1 MRRLTAVAAVLLSA
15 GPALAQFGPGGPP
28 SVGVIAAAKQD
39 VVESTDYVGR
49 VQATDRVDLVARVTA
64 FIQARN
70 FVEGSEVKQGD
81 VLYRL
86 ERGPFEADLAAKQA
100 AIAQTQALL
109 KNASITTQRAQ
120 SLMNSPAGLVS
131 AVDAARA
138 QEANLVGQLQANQ
151 AQLRASQINLDY
163 TEIRAPISGKIGRSA
178 LAVGNV
184 VTPASGPLAS
194 LVSQDPINV
203 VFPMSVREVIS
214 LRNRYAAQGG
224 FSAVQ
229 IRLHL
234 PDGKV
239 YGQIGKL
246 DYVDPSVASA
256 TDTLTLRARIA
267 NPLRAGASGND
278 IANRELLDGEFVTV
292 TLEGV
297 TPVQA
302 LAVPR
307 AAVLSDQQGNYVY
320 VVGAD
325 KKVQQRRVTL
335 GQSTPSLA
343 IVLTGLSEG
352 ESVIADGIQ
361 RVRPGIEVNPSPM
374 APAPATAPKG

>member
-1 MRRLTAVAAVLLSA
+1 MRRLTAVVAVLLSSS
-15 GPALAQFGPGGPP
+15 PAFAQFGPGGPP
-28 SVGVIAAAKQD
+28 SVGVITAAKRA
-39 VVESTDYVGR
+39 VVESSDYVGR

-64 FIQARN
+64 FIQERN

-100 AIAQTQALL
+100 AVAQTQALL
-109 KNASITTQRAQ
+109 KNASTTTQRAQ

-131 AVDAARA
+131 ALDMARA
-138 QEANLVGQLQANQ
+138 QEASLVAQLQANQ

-163 TEIRAPISGKIGRSA
+163 TEIRAPIAGKIGRSA

-203 VFPMSVREVIS
+203 VFPMAVREVIS

-224 FSAVQ
+224 FAAVQ
-229 IRLHL
+229 IRLRL
-234 PDGKV
+234 PDGKIYTQV
-239 YGQIGKL
+239 GKL
-246 DYVDPSVASA
+246 DYVDPSVAGA

-267 NPLRAGASGND
+267 NPRRAGAGSDD
-278 IANRELLDGEFVTV
+278 IASRELLDGEFVTV
-292 TLEGV
+292 TVEGI

-307 AAVLSDQQGNYVY
+307 AAVLSDQQGSYVF
-320 VVGAD
+320 VVDAD
-325 KKVQQRRVTL
+325 KKVQQRRITV
-335 GQSTPSLA
+335 GQSTADLA
-343 IVLTGLSEG
+343 TVLTGLQEG
-352 ESVIADGIQ
+352 ESVVADGIQ
-361 RVRPGIEVNPSPM
+361 RVRPGVVVNPSPM
-374 APAPATAPKG
+374 GAAPTTPPKG

>member
-1 MRRLTAVAAVLLSA
+1 M
-15 GPALAQFGPGGPP
+15 
-28 SVGVIAAAKQD
+28 IAAAKQD

-229 IRLHL
+229 IRLRL

-256 TDTLTLRARIA
+256 TDTLTLRARIS